1 MDKFIYVVGMT
12 EEEMTERVSEMI
24 AYMRTDEYWIE
35 RGDSSPDYTEG
46 SWLMKEYLKM
56 TDNKLVER
64 KDTLIVS
71 YNKALQIH
79 TFRRD
84 LENRTKKRTITMTM
98 MSGKEFEISLER
110 ITTYADLA
118 SAVFK
123 ELTPK
128 KGTIISI
135 VDGGRVL
142 SSFNPRLIITD
153 DTALSVVL
161 SEGRK

>member
-1 MDKFIYVVGMT
+1 M
-12 EEEMTERVSEMI
+12 
-24 AYMRTDEYWIE
+24 
-35 RGDSSPDYTEG
+35 
-46 SWLMKEYLKM
+46 
-56 TDNKLVER
+56 
-64 KDTLIVS
+64 VS
-71 YNKALQIH
+71 YNKALPVR
-79 TFRRD
+79 TFRPD

-153 DTALSVVL
+153 DTALPVVL
-161 SEGRK
+161 SEDTK